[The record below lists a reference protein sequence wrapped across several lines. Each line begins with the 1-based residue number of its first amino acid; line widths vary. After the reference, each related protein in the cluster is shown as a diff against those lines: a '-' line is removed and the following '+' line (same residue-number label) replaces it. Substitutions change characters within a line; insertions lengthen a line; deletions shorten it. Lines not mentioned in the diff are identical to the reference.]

1 MAGSSATQTK
11 SVQDAKKRLQRY
23 LRKLDSIPQQVL
35 QEEAPQLYAEI
46 IAETPYKT
54 GKLERSVK
62 VNVAQDRRRP
72 GLNASASARSERG
85 YNYAGI
91 QHEDE
96 SFEHPVKGKAHF
108 ISEPF
113 ARATERIVEKLKD
126 ELNPGRNL

>member
-1 MAGSSATQTK
+1 MAGSSAAQTK
-11 SVQDAKKRLQRY
+11 SVRDAKKRLQRY

-62 VNVAQDRRRP
+62 VNVAQDHKRP
-72 GLNASASARSERG
+72 GLSASASARSERG

-96 SFEHPVKGKAHF
+96 SFEHPVKGKAHY

>member
-35 QEEAPQLYAEI
+35 QDEAPQLYAEI

-62 VNVAQDRRRP
+62 VSVSQDKRRP

-96 SFEHPVKGKAHF
+96 SFEHPVKGKAHY